1 MKAGQNAD
9 DEKKSITGAFTLTAL
24 WAMAVLLL
32 TAESKS
38 TGYSRRRQRK
48 KSFILAKFYQ
58 SSYFGKLHVQ
68 HHPIM

>member
-1 MKAGQNAD
+1 MKAGKNAD

-48 KSFILAKFYQ
+48 KALYW
-58 SSYFGKLHVQ
+58 
-68 HHPIM
+68 